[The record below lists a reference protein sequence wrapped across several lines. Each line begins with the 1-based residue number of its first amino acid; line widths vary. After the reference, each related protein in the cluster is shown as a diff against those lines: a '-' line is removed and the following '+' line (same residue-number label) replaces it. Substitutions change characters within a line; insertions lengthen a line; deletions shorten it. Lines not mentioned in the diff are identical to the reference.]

1 MQGIINDPAIGI
13 MAAAFEHS
21 TIMEIGNL
29 GIYLGGISCFGS
41 LKAVRDKSNYF
52 GRGHTYTLVEF
63 HGNLR

>member
-21 TIMEIGNL
+21 AIMEIGNL
-29 GIYLGGISCFGS
+29 GIYLGSISSFGS
-41 LKAVRDKSNYF
+41 LEAVRDKSDYF
-52 GRGHTYTLVEF
+52 GRGHIYTLVEF